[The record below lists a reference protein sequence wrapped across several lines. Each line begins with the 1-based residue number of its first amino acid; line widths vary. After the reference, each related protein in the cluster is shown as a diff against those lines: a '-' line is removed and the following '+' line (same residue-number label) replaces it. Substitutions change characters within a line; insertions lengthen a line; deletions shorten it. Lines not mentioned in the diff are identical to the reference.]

1 MMKIL
6 APKTIAL
13 AAVLMTLASGLAHAE
28 MTQPSVAYAENAET
42 HLSRA
47 SAVCD
52 GCGPSLL
59 YRFSG
64 DESLFGGG
72 SLDGVR

>member
-1 MMKIL
+1 MMKIF
-6 APKTIAL
+6 APKTLAL
-13 AAVLMTLASGLAHAE
+13 AATLMTLASGLAHAE

-42 HLSRA
+42 HLNRA

-59 YRFSG
+59 HRLAS
-64 DESLFGGG
+64 DESLFGGS